1 MARVDMA
8 SVRERLKV
16 SRRDPRLV
24 VRLVLGAL
32 VFANLVAA
40 VLILKP
46 WAGSAEDL
54 ERRAATLRQTL
65 RLKQTSL
72 ERLRGIVNKVQS
84 ARGDG
89 DNFMDGYLLSR
100 RWVSSRLLRDLD
112 GMARKASIR
121 QKEVSFGFE
130 PVEGSDTL
138 IKATMTAN
146 YEGTYSDLVH
156 FLNLLDRS
164 PRLLIIESLAATP
177 QPQGLVLNTTM
188 KFNAFVREGG
198 DAPDEEALEEAPEA
212 ENAQPASA
220 PPRQTGTA
228 PDTAPDIRPEGPPPP
243 EADVEN
249 PPADNPAGPPQARR
263 SFVPIPLPG
272 VTPQPGQEMAPQRPP
287 FAGPRVLRERLRGS
301 RPSETESSEQ

>member
-1 MARVDMA
+1 MARVDLA

-16 SRRDPRLV
+16 SGRDPRLV
-24 VRLVLGAL
+24 IRAALGAL
-32 VFANLVAA
+32 MVANLVAA
-40 VLILKP
+40 VLVLKP

-54 ERRAATLRQTL
+54 ERQAAALRQTL
-65 RLKQTSL
+65 HRKQIAL
-72 ERLRGIVNKVQS
+72 DRLRGIVNKVES

-89 DNFMDGYLLSR
+89 DKFMDGYLLSR

-138 IKATMTAN
+138 TKATMTAN
-146 YEGTYSDLVH
+146 YEGTYADLVH

-198 DAPDEEALEEAPEA
+198 DAPDEEIPEETPAA
-212 ENAQPASA
+212 SAAQSA
-220 PPRQTGTA
+220 PPAFAPPRVTGTA
-228 PDTAPDIRPEGPPPP
+228 PDTAPAVQPGAPPPP
-243 EADVEN
+243 VAV
-249 PPADNPAGPPQARR
+249 PVPSQPQRG
-263 SFVPIPLPG
+263 FVPIPLPG
-272 VTPQPGQEMAPQRPP
+272 VAPQPGQEMAPQRPP
-287 FAGPRVLRERLRGS
+287 FAGPRVPRRKRSAEM
-301 RPSETESSEQ
+301 ESPEQ